1 MAQRAPDRL
10 RAEAAGL
17 GPAIGTYVDRLLC
30 AREHPEQGIRAG
42 LGVMRLAGAYG
53 QERLALACERALAAG
68 VLSPRYVE
76 RLLKAD
82 RRRPFLD
89 GGADASLGEHANLR
103 GSAYYN

>member
-1 MAQRAPDRL
+1 MAQRTPDRL

-30 AREHPEQGIRAG
+30 AREHPSRVSAP
-42 LGVMRLAGAYG
+42 VSAAAARRRLW

-68 VLSPRYVE
+68 VLSSRYVE

-89 GGADASLGEHANLR
+89 GGVEASLGEHANLR